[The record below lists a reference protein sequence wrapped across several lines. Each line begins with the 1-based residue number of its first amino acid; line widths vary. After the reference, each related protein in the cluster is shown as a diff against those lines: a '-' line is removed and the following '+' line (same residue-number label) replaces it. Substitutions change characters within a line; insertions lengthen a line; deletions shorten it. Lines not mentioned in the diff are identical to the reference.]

1 MRISRLFLPLPL
13 ATGARIELAGE
24 SGHYVRDVLR
34 LKQGASVVVFNGEGG
49 EYTAVLTEVSRKSVT
64 AEIGA
69 WNRREAESPL
79 CIELGLA
86 VSRGERM
93 DFAVQKAVELG
104 VHTITPLLSERCAV
118 QIKSER
124 KEQKREHWRKIARSA
139 AEQCGRNRVPEI
151 AAPEHLMDWLVAR
164 KGLKIFL
171 DPHGENSLD
180 RLKPDDEHIT
190 LLSGPEGG
198 FSEQERASVVEAGF
212 VSVRLGPRILRAETA
227 SMTILTAVQMLWGD
241 FGAID

>member
-13 ATGARIELAGE
+13 ARGARIELSGE
-24 SGHYVRDVLR
+24 SCHYVRDVLR

-49 EYTAVLTEVSRKSVT
+49 EYAAVLTEVNRKSVIV
-64 AEIGA
+64 EIGA
-69 WNRREAESPL
+69 WNPREAESPL
-79 CIELGLA
+79 RIELGLA

-104 VHTITPLLSERCAV
+104 VHTIAPLLSERCAA
-118 QIKSER
+118 QLKGER

-180 RLKPDDEHIT
+180 RLKPDDEPIT

-241 FGAID
+241 FGALD